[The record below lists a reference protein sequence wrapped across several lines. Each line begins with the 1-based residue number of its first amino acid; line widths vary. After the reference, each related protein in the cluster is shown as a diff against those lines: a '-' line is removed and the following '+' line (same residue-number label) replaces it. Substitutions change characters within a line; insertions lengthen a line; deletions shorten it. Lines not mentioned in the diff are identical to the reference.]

1 MGVFGGKK
9 SVQELLGIKT
19 FTDYGLLTTKGELV
33 YFQVAPTNISVLSY
47 TSIDTKIRHLM
58 LVLSTRPN
66 IEIICTDSSECFD
79 ENKAYLLDRSKME
92 NCHEVRQLLIQD
104 REFLDN
110 IQSEMATARQFVF
123 VMRFKDMKPEQV
135 FQEINR
141 TEKIISDQ
149 GFDCHRLKKEEIKR
163 FLALYFEASMYG
175 ETMPDGDG
183 EQYFQTQYLQNIVQ

>member
-1 MGVFGGKK
+1 MGLFSGKK
-9 SVQELLGIKT
+9 SVQELLGIKR

-47 TSIDTKIRHLM
+47 NSIDTKIRHLM

-79 ENKAYLLDRSKME
+79 DNKLYLLDRSR
-92 NCHEVRQLLIQD
+92 HEDSNKVRQLLIKD

-123 VMRFKDMKPEQV
+123 VMRFKDFKPEQI
-135 FQEINR
+135 FQEVNR
-141 TEKIISDQ
+141 TEKIITDQ

-163 FLALYFEASMYG
+163 FLSLYFEASMYG
-175 ETMPDGDG
+175 ETLPDGDG
-183 EQYFQTQYLQNIVQ
+183 EQYFQTKDLQNIVQ

>member
-1 MGVFGGKK
+1 MGMFSGKK
-9 SVQELLGIKT
+9 SVQELLGIKR

-47 TSIDTKIRHLM
+47 NSIDTKIRHLM

-79 ENKAYLLDRSKME
+79 DNKVYLLDRSRQESSLK
-92 NCHEVRQLLIQD
+92 VRQLLIQD

-123 VMRFKDMKPEQV
+123 VMRCKDMKPEQI
-135 FQEINR
+135 FQEVNR

-175 ETMPDGDG
+175 EAMPDGDG
-183 EQYFQTQYLQNIVQ
+183 EQFFSTKDLQNIVQ